1 MKTKRNNDMSLIQ
14 LKLRARKL
22 FTKVFKIAY
31 LANTTTIKRKF
42 PKFDGRK
49 IIHWYNLIDKCEQQ
63 LIAEEH
69 AAELA
74 ALSPLEQIGLAIGAI
89 RSKGFR
95 ICKETTFM
103 GRSVS
108 FSKNGCLQGKIGYC
122 VIKNAFYYAFGR
134 NGRHNLVNDIDQV
147 INGFLSI
154 TQYNAA

>member
-1 MKTKRNNDMSLIQ
+1 MKTKRNNDMSFIQ
-14 LKLRARKL
+14 LKLAARKL
-22 FTKVFKIAY
+22 FSKVFNIPY

-49 IIHWYNLIDKCEQQ
+49 IIHWYNLIDRCEQQ
-63 LIAEEH
+63 LIADEH

-74 ALSPLEQIGLAIGAI
+74 SLSPSEQIGLVVGAL

-95 ICKETTFM
+95 VCKEDTFM

-108 FSKNGCLQGKIGYC
+108 FSKNGCLQGKVGYC
-122 VIKNAFYYAFGR
+122 VVHNMFYFAFGR
-134 NGRHNLVNDIDQV
+134 NGRNNFVNDIDQV

-154 TQYNAA
+154 TQYNVA